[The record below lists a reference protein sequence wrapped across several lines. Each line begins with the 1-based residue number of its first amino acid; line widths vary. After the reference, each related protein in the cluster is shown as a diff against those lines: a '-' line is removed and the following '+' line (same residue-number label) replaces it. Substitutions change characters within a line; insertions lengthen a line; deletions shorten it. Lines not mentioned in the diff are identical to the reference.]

1 MTPNN
6 QTNHD
11 MAMAQNQGTNGPALL
26 VKISKR
32 IKTYQKK
39 MQNRY
44 DTTRTKNGREQ
55 EAKQSHHRDTAPAA
69 GASATSR
76 ASTKHSTKN
85 QPFSKAKSWPEAS
98 PPLELPASMKFALL
112 RLKSENSSVTH
123 FSNLLAE

>member
-1 MTPNN
+1 MKW
-6 QTNHD
+6 QW
-11 MAMAQNQGTNGPALL
+11 L
-26 VKISKR
+26 KIRVPMDPHCWSKLAR
-32 IKTYQKK
+32 GSKHIKKK